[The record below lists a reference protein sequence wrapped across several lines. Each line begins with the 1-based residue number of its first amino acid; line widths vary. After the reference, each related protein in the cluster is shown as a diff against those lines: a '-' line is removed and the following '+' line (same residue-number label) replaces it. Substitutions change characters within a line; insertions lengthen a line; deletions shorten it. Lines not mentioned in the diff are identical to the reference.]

1 MSNVDEQP
9 KIDPTIPKSTA
20 KAAKASKPAKEA
32 KPAKEV
38 VAKVAKVI
46 QNGIPRPTVGTTSG
60 MVWQIAENI
69 SESLN
74 APAPRKDVIAVTTEK
89 GINEATA
96 ATQYGRWRKF
106 HGLTKEIILK
116 EVGEA
121 APVAEEAV
129 AAE

>member
-1 MSNVDEQP
+1 MNNVDEQP
-9 KIDPTIPKSTA
+9 KTDPTIPKSTA
-20 KAAKASKPAKEA
+20 KAAKAPKPAKEA
-32 KPAKEV
+32 KPSKEV

-116 EVGEA
+116 DEGKTA
-121 APVAEEAV
+121 AQVAEEA
-129 AAE
+129 AEA

>member
-1 MSNVDEQP
+1 MNQNVDAQP
-9 KIDPTIPKSTA
+9 TVDPTIPKRA
-20 KAAKASKPAKEA
+20 PKVAKEPKA
-32 KPAKEV
+32 PKVAKEV